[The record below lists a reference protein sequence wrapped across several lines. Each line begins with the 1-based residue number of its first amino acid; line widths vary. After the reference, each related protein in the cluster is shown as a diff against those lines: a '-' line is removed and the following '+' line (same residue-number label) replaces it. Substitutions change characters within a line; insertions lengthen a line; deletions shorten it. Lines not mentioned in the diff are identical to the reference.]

1 MKTIFLSFI
10 LLISIS
16 LMGQQQKFIVRNS
29 GSQLYLEH
37 KVAPKENWYSV
48 GRIYFISPKEIASF
62 NQLSMEKG
70 LGIGQLLKIPLRQE
84 NFSQSTAI
92 ENAGG
97 KVVHIVQPKEG
108 LYKLANLYHVD
119 KELLKKMNGISSD
132 QINAGT
138 NLIIG
143 YLLPSVES
151 VVAVAPSSPATTTPE
166 KANPAKIIEKEL
178 VVEEKAKKPATA
190 PEAQISSKKPATPS
204 EAPMSAPQAS
214 AKSVQAPAPVKVAE
228 EEVEVAK
235 PVVSTPKSNNGQA
248 LKPEKSYFS
257 TLFEQQS
264 KEGKQQK
271 LENSVYGVFK
281 STSGWQDG
289 KYYVLMNNVVPGTVV
304 KLVRKSTEKVVFAK
318 VLGAVP
324 PGKES
329 EGLALRMSNAAVA
342 ALGLGDAGNDVD
354 LVWFN

>member
-1 MKTIFLSFI
+1 
-10 LLISIS
+10 
-16 LMGQQQKFIVRNS
+16 V
-29 GSQLYLEH
+29 
-37 KVAPKENWYSV
+37 
-48 GRIYFISPKEIASF
+48 
-62 NQLSMEKG
+62 
-70 LGIGQLLKIPLRQE
+70 
-84 NFSQSTAI
+84 
-92 ENAGG
+92 
-97 KVVHIVQPKEG
+97 
-108 LYKLANLYHVD
+108 
-119 KELLKKMNGISSD
+119 
-132 QINAGT
+132 
-138 NLIIG
+138 
-143 YLLPSVES
+143 
-151 VVAVAPSSPATTTPE
+151 
-166 KANPAKIIEKEL
+166 
-178 VVEEKAKKPATA
+178 
-190 PEAQISSKKPATPS
+190 
-204 EAPMSAPQAS
+204 
-214 AKSVQAPAPVKVAE
+214 

-235 PVVSTPKSNNGQA
+235 PVASNLKTNNTPAIKS
-248 LKPEKSYFS
+248 EKSYFS

-329 EGLALRMSNAAVA
+329 EGLSLRVSNAAIA

>member
-1 MKTIFLSFI
+1 MKTVLLSFI
-10 LLISIS
+10 LLISSS
-16 LMGQQQKFIVRNS
+16 LMGQQQKLIVRNS
-29 GSQLYLEH
+29 GSQLYLDH

-48 GRIYFISPKEIASF
+48 GRIYFISPKEIAAF

-70 LGIGQLLKIPLRQE
+70 LSIGQLLKIPLRRE

-92 ENAGG
+92 DNAEV
-97 KVVHIVQPKEG
+97 KVVHVVQAKEG
-108 LYKLANLYHVD
+108 LYKLAQLYNID

-132 QINAGT
+132 QINAGA
-138 NLIIG
+138 NLVIG
-143 YLLPSVES
+143 YLIPSGEPVLS
-151 VVAVAPSSPATTTPE
+151 IAPASPAKTTPE
-166 KANPAKIIEKEL
+166 IPIPVKAAEKEA
-178 VVEEKAKKPATA
+178 VVEEKAKKTA
-190 PEAQISSKKPATPS
+190 PPS
-204 EAPMSAPQAS
+204 EAAAPAPQPL
-214 AKSVQAPAPVKVAE
+214 AKSIQTAAPVKVAE
-228 EEVEVAK
+228 EEVETAK
-235 PVVSTPKSNNGQA
+235 PVALSPKSGNIQA

-257 TLFEQQS
+257 SLYEQQS

-289 KYYVLMNNVVPGTVV
+289 KYYILMNNVVPGTVV
-304 KLVRKSTEKVVFAK
+304 KLVRKSKDKAVFAK

-329 EGLALRMSNAAVA
+329 EGLSLRMSNAAIA
-342 ALGLGDAGNDVD
+342 ALGLGETGNDVD

>member
-1 MKTIFLSFI
+1 MRTVFLSFV
-10 LLISIS
+10 LLISVS

-62 NQLSMEKG
+62 NQLSMDKG
-70 LGIGQLLKIPLRQE
+70 LGIGQVLKIPLKHE
-84 NFSQSTAI
+84 NFSQATGS

-97 KVVHIVQPKEG
+97 KLVHIVQPKEG
-108 LYKLANLYHVD
+108 LYKLANLYNVD
-119 KELLKKMNGISSD
+119 KELLKKMNGLSSD

-138 NLIIG
+138 NLVVG
-143 YLLPSVES
+143 YWLPSVES
-151 VVAVAPSSPATTTPE
+151 VVSLTPSSPVKTTPE
-166 KANPAKIIEKEL
+166 IAKPSKVDEKAL
-178 VVEEKAKKPATA
+178 VVEEKPKK
-190 PEAQISSKKPATPS
+190 
-204 EAPMSAPQAS
+204 
-214 AKSVQAPAPVKVAE
+214 QAPPSPEGSLPIPQNAANSSQTAAPVKVAE
-228 EEVEVAK
+228 EKIEAAK
-235 PVVSTPKSNNGQA
+235 PVTASPASNPIQA
-248 LKPEKSYFS
+248 PRPEKNYFY
-257 TLFEQQS
+257 TLYEQQS
-264 KEGKQQK
+264 KEGKQQN

-281 STSGWQDG
+281 STSGWKDG

-304 KLVRKSTEKVVFAK
+304 KLVRKSTDKVLYAK

-329 EGLALRMSNAAVA
+329 EGLSLRMSNAAVA
-342 ALGLGDAGNDVD
+342 ALGLGDTGNDVD

>member
-1 MKTIFLSFI
+1 MRTVLLSFI

-16 LMGQQQKFIVRNS
+16 LVGQQQKFIVRTA
-29 GSQLYLEH
+29 GSQLFLEH

-62 NQLSMEKG
+62 NQLSMDKG
-70 LGIGQLLKIPLRQE
+70 LSIGQLLKIPLKHE
-84 NFSQSTAI
+84 NFSQSADL
-92 ENAGG
+92 ENTGG
-97 KVVHIVQPKEG
+97 KIVHIVQPKEG
-108 LYKLANLYHVD
+108 LYKLANLYNVD
-119 KELLKKMNGISSD
+119 KELLKKMNKLSSD
-132 QINAGT
+132 QLNVGA
-138 NLIIG
+138 NLVIG

-151 VVAVAPSSPATTTPE
+151 LVSVPAASPVKTTAETTKIAKVADKE
-166 KANPAKIIEKEL
+166 QII
-178 VVEEKAKKPATA
+178 EEKAKQPAPP
-190 PEAQISSKKPATPS
+190 PEAA
-204 EAPMSAPQAS
+204 APAPQTS
-214 AKSVQAPAPVKVAE
+214 AKIIQTAAPVKVDE
-228 EEVEVAK
+228 EKPEATK
-235 PVVSTPKSNNGQA
+235 PVAANPTSSSNPV
-248 LKPEKSYFS
+248 LKAEKSYFS
-257 TLFEQQS
+257 ALYEQQA

-304 KLVRKSTEKVVFAK
+304 KLARKSGDKVVFAK

-329 EGLALRMSNAAVA
+329 EGMVLRMSNAAIA
-342 ALGLGDAGNDVD
+342 ALGVGDTGNDVD

>member
-1 MKTIFLSFI
+1 MKTFFLSFI
-10 LLISIS
+10 LLISVS
-16 LMGQQQKFIVRNS
+16 LMGQQQKFIVQNS

-48 GRIYFISPKEIASF
+48 GRLYSISPKEIATF
-62 NQLSMEKG
+62 NKLSMDKG
-70 LGIGQLLKIPLRQE
+70 LGIGQMLKIPVKPE
-84 NFSQSTAI
+84 NFSQSMAN
-92 ENAGG
+92 ENIGG
-97 KVVHIVQPKEG
+97 KVVHVVQPQEG
-108 LYKLANLYHVD
+108 LYKLANLYHID
-119 KELLKKMNGISSD
+119 KELLKKMNGLTSD

-138 NLIIG
+138 NLVIG
-143 YLLPSVES
+143 YLLPSGES
-151 VVAVAPSSPATTTPE
+151 VVTTAPSSPAKTTPVTNNLL
-166 KANPAKIIEKEL
+166 KNAEKES
-178 VVEEKAKKPATA
+178 VVEEKAKKPAPETTA
-190 PEAQISSKKPATPS
+190 ATPQ
-204 EAPMSAPQAS
+204 PS
-214 AKSVQAPAPVKVAE
+214 AKSIQSPAPVKVV
-228 EEVEVAK
+228 EEVVEAAK
-235 PVVSTPKSNNGQA
+235 PVVSSPKSNNSQA

-304 KLVRKSTEKVVFAK
+304 KLVRRSTEKVVFAK

>member
-1 MKTIFLSFI
+1 MKTVLLSFI
-10 LLISIS
+10 LLISCS
-16 LMGQQQKFIVRNS
+16 LMGQQQTLIVRNS
-29 GSQLYLEH
+29 DSQLYLDH

-48 GRIYFISPKEIASF
+48 GRIYFISPKEIAAF
-62 NQLSMEKG
+62 NQLSMDKG
-70 LGIGQLLKIPLRQE
+70 LSIGQLLKIPLRPE
-84 NFSQSTAI
+84 NFSQSTPI
-92 ENAGG
+92 DNAGG
-97 KVVHIVQPKEG
+97 KVVHVVQAKEG
-108 LYKLANLYHVD
+108 LFKLAQRYNID

-138 NLIIG
+138 NLVIG
-143 YLLPSVES
+143 YLIPSGAT
-151 VVAVAPSSPATTTPE
+151 VVSVAPTSPAKSIPEIPTPV
-166 KANPAKIIEKEL
+166 KAAEKEA
-178 VVEEKAKKPATA
+178 VIEEKAKKTA
-190 PEAQISSKKPATPS
+190 PAS
-204 EAPMSAPQAS
+204 EAAAPAPQPLVKNIQTA
-214 AKSVQAPAPVKVAE
+214 APVKVAE
-228 EEVEVAK
+228 EEVESAK
-235 PVVSTPKSNNGQA
+235 PVAVSPTSNNSQA

-257 TLFEQQS
+257 SLYEQQS

-304 KLVRKSTEKVVFAK
+304 KLVRKSTDKAVFAK

-329 EGLALRMSNAAVA
+329 EGLSLRMSNAAIA
-342 ALGLGDAGNDVD
+342 ALGLGDTGNDVD

>member
-1 MKTIFLSFI
+1 MKTILLSFI

-16 LMGQQQKFIVRNS
+16 LMGQQQKFIVQNS

-48 GRIYFISPKEIASF
+48 ARIYYISPKEIAAF

-70 LGIGQLLKIPLRQE
+70 LGIGQLLKIPLKPE
-84 NFSQSTAI
+84 NFSQLAVNG
-92 ENAGG
+92 NAGA
-97 KVVHIVQPKEG
+97 KVVHVVQPKEG

-119 KELLKKMNGISSD
+119 KELLKKMNGISSE
-132 QINAGT
+132 QIKAGT
-138 NLIIG
+138 NLVIG
-143 YLLPSVES
+143 YLIPSAES
-151 VVAVAPSSPATTTPE
+151 VVSVLPSSPAKTTTETVILP
-166 KANPAKIIEKEL
+166 KVAEKEL
-178 VVEEKAKKPATA
+178 IVEEKAKKPSA
-190 PEAQISSKKPATPS
+190 PP
-204 EAPMSAPQAS
+204 EAPMLSTQAS
-214 AKSVQAPAPVKVAE
+214 AKSTQAPAPVKVVE
-228 EEVEVAK
+228 QEVEVAK
-235 PVVSTPKSNNGQA
+235 PVALATKSNNSLA

-304 KLVRKSTEKVVFAK
+304 KLVRKSTEKVVYAK